1 MLLFIKREEEAVVM
15 NMDKFDQ
22 KIGALNNGVP
32 KLLKRNG
39 STSPQQN
46 LLTESF
52 EELHT
57 ALEEMALAQ
66 EELRQQNETL
76 GLTRAAVEEERQ
88 RYQDLFEFAPD
99 GYLVTDAL
107 GIIREANRAAT
118 KLLNVSQQFLVGKP
132 LVMFIAESERHTF
145 RTYLAQLGS
154 FDGVGER
161 EVRLQPLKNVSL
173 DVALSVSTLREQ
185 EGKPVTLRWLLRDI
199 TWRRQTEA
207 ALLRAK
213 VAEEARVELEKEIA
227 WRQRAEEQLLH
238 NAFHDA
244 LTGLPNRALFMAR
257 LERAVAHNKRH
268 ENYLFAVLFLDL
280 DRFKVINDSLGHL
293 AGDKLLIGIACK
305 LKICLRP
312 MDTVARL
319 GGDEFTIL
327 LEDIEDVNDAI
338 CVANR
343 IQTQLK
349 LPFNLSGQE
358 VFTTASIGIA
368 LSETGGSAPENL
380 LRDADI
386 AMYRAKALGKAR
398 YELFNPDMHT
408 QAVARLQL
416 ENDLR
421 RAFERQEFQIHY
433 QPIVSLIT
441 GRITG
446 FEALVRWQHPE
457 HGLVLPEEFLA
468 VVEETGLSV
477 ALDQLVLRE
486 ACRQTRTWQEQISD
500 NPHMSVSVN
509 LCSQLFTQANLI
521 EQILQILQETSLDA
535 SSLKLEITENAIMEN
550 GESAIAILS
559 QLRSKGIKLYIDD
572 FGTGYSSLGRLH
584 HFPINVLKIDRS
596 FVSRI
601 GVDQGNLEITETI
614 VTLAQKLG
622 VDVIA
627 EGVETAEQLIQLR
640 SLKCE
645 YGQGYFFS
653 RPLDSLAAETLI
665 RAQPQW

>member
-1 MLLFIKREEEAVVM
+1 M

-22 KIGALNNGVP
+22 KIGALHSGVQ
-32 KLLKRNG
+32 KLLDRNG
-39 STSPQQN
+39 STSPQQE

-52 EELHT
+52 EELHN

-76 GLTRAAVEEERQ
+76 GFTRAAVEAERQ

-99 GYLVTDAL
+99 GYLVTDAS
-107 GIIREANRAAT
+107 GIIREANRAAA

-132 LVMFIAESERHTF
+132 LVMFIPESERHTF
-145 RTYLAQLGS
+145 RTYLTQLGLL
-154 FDGVGER
+154 DGVGER
-161 EVRLQPLKNVSL
+161 ELRLQPRKNVSF
-173 DVALSVSTLREQ
+173 DAALTVSSFREQ

-199 TWRRQTEA
+199 TWRRQTEE

-213 VAEEARVELEKEIA
+213 VAEAARFELEKEITS
-227 WRQRAEEQLLH
+227 RQRAEEQLLH

-244 LTGLPNRALFMAR
+244 LTGLPNRALFMDR

-293 AGDKLLIGIACK
+293 VGDKLLIGIARK

-312 MDTVARL
+312 IDTVARL

-327 LEDIEDVNDAI
+327 LENIEDVSDAI
-338 CVANR
+338 RVANR
-343 IQTQLK
+343 IQSQLAS
-349 LPFNLSGQE
+349 PFDLGGQE

-368 LSETGGSAPENL
+368 LSRTGVSPPEDL

-398 YELFNPDMHT
+398 YELFNPNMHT
-408 QAVARLQL
+408 QAVARLQM

-441 GRITG
+441 GRISG

-468 VVEETGLSV
+468 VVEETGLSI
-477 ALDQLVLRE
+477 ALDQWVLHE
-486 ACRQTRTWQEQISD
+486 ACRQTRTWQEQFPEH
-500 NPHMSVSVN
+500 PHLAVSVN
-509 LCSQLFTQANLI
+509 LCSQLFTQPNLI
-521 EQILQILQETSLDA
+521 EQISQILQETSLDV
-535 SSLKLEITENAIMEN
+535 SSLKLEITENVIMEN

-559 QLRSKGIKLYIDD
+559 QIRNMGIKLYIDD

-601 GVDQGNLEITETI
+601 GVAQGNLEITETI

-627 EGVETAEQLIQLR
+627 EGVETVEQLVQLR

-653 RPLDSLAAETLI
+653 RPLDSLATEALI
-665 RAQPQW
+665 MAQPQW